1 MGASQLD
8 GKAEA
13 ASLEAPDSLLKAA
26 QKVLHVRFVTPEVK
40 LLTETG
46 IWW

>member
-13 ASLEAPDSLLKAA
+13 ASLEAPDSLLEAT
-26 QKVLHVRFVTPEVK
+26 QKVFHVRFVAPEDSVEHG
-40 LLTETG
+40 LR
-46 IWW
+46 W